1 MNQKYVNKCRLSGEL
16 TQILLIS
23 RVVHAFT
30 CAGILPCQYHKYSQF
45 AEMGVNGMWY
55 IRSGDLFIHVVF
67 VRIVFI
73 SLYTHSVYN
82 HRGYHDVVSA
92 LAEEAMQRA
101 VEEVKAL
108 PAYASECEVDLSF
121 GH

>member
-1 MNQKYVNKCRLSGEL
+1 MLTKCRLSGEL

-55 IRSGDLFIHVVF
+55 IRSGDLFIENFIHIVF
-67 VRIVFI
+67 VYVVFI
-73 SLYTHSVYN
+73 SLYTH
-82 HRGYHDVVSA
+82 
-92 LAEEAMQRA
+92 
-101 VEEVKAL
+101 
-108 PAYASECEVDLSF
+108 
-121 GH
+121 

>member
-1 MNQKYVNKCRLSGEL
+1 MQLTKCRLSGEL

-30 CAGILPCQYHKYSQF
+30 CVGILPCQYHKYSQF

-55 IRSGDLFIHVVF
+55 IRSGDLFIHIVF
-67 VRIVFI
+67 VHNIVFI

-92 LAEEAMQRA
+92 LPEEAMQRA

-108 PAYASECEVDLSF
+108 PAYVSEGEVDLSF